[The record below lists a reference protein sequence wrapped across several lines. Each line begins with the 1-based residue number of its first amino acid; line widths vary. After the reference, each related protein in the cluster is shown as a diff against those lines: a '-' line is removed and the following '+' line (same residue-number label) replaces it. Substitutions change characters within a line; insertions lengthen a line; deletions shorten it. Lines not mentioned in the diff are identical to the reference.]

1 MLFSVS
7 HRWVCALAFLWA
19 VVQAPISVRGSE
31 TPTKAEPRE
40 VELFAA
46 IESGDVDVVLIP
58 RDSKKV
64 TIQVANK
71 TDKPLTVRM
80 PEAFAGVPVLAQ
92 LFPPPGGGGGG
103 GLFPGGGGGGAP
115 QALGV
120 PGGGGANPLFGGV
133 MNIPPGKIVKVKRP
147 AVCLEHGKPEPG
159 PRIAYRIAPLEE
171 ATSASGVRELLAQY
185 PLDRSNQRIA
195 QLAAWHLANGMSW
208 KQLDALKTKH
218 INRQVTRQFSR
229 EEIIQASH
237 VVKSLGL
244 TEREVPKANDQQYR
258 HP

>member
-1 MLFSVS
+1 MFLDVS
-7 HRWVCALAFLWA
+7 RRLCCALFAALLVFA
-19 VVQAPISVRGSE
+19 GIT
-31 TPTKAEPRE
+31 TPVATADSLADTAENAPRE

-46 IESGDVDVVLIP
+46 MERGEVDVVLIP

-71 TDKPLTVRM
+71 TDKPLSVRL
-80 PEAFAGVPVLAQ
+80 PAAFAGVPVLAQ
-92 LFPPPGGGGGG
+92 LFPPPGGGP
-103 GLFPGGGGGGAP
+103 LAPGGGGAP

-147 AVCLEHGKPEPG
+147 EVCLEHGKPEPG

-171 ATSASGVRELLAQY
+171 ATGDAGVRELLTHYAC
-185 PLDRSNQRIA
+185 DSSNQRIA
-195 QLAAWHLANGMSW
+195 QLAAWHFANDMTW
-208 KQLDALKTKH
+208 RQLDALTIKH

-229 EEIIQASH
+229 DEILAARKLVEALPSPEGEGRGERSE
-237 VVKSLGL
+237 SLSQ
-244 TEREVPKANDQQYR
+244 R
-258 HP
+258 